1 MDSSG
6 YHRITGIRFLTGSTF
21 VLTFERLNLEFRAG
35 QRIIA
40 GAGTDIDQ
48 REYSIYSGE
57 KDDFLEILVKKI
69 DEGSVSVKL
78 SQCKPGDVL
87 QVNGPFGTFGI
98 YAAERLTGKHVFVA
112 TGTGIS
118 PFHSIVRSYPG
129 IDYTIIHGV
138 SHSFEAYESNAYEA
152 ARYILCTSRESI
164 EGKKGRVTKFLSQ
177 YRTSPGASYYLC
189 GNGNMI
195 YEAWHILREKG
206 IPAERIFSEIY
217 F

>member
-1 MDSSG
+1 MG
-6 YHRITGIRFLTGSTF
+6 YHIVKQIRSLTENTF
-21 VLTFERLNLEFRAG
+21 VLRFERLNLQFRAG

-57 KDDFLEILVKKI
+57 KDDYLEILVKRVSN
-69 DEGSVSVKL
+69 GNVSVRL
-78 SQCKPGDVL
+78 NQCKPGDFL
-87 QVNGPFGTFGI
+87 QVNGPFGSFGI
-98 YAAERLTGKHVFVA
+98 EAGERLTGKHVFVA

-129 IDYTIIHGV
+129 IDYTLLHGV
-138 SHSFEAYESNAYEA
+138 RHSNEAYERSEYEA

-164 EGKKGRVTKFLSQ
+164 GGRKGRVTKLLPQ
-177 YRTSPGASYYLC
+177 YRSSPGASFYLC

-195 YEAWHILREKG
+195 YEVYHILREKG
-206 IPAERIFSEIY
+206 IPAEKIFSEIY

>member
-6 YHRITGIRFLTGSTF
+6 YHRITRIRFLTASTF
-21 VLTFERLNLEFRAG
+21 VLTFERRNLEFRAG

-40 GAGTDIDQ
+40 GTGTDIDQ

-57 KDDFLEILVKKI
+57 NDDFLEILVKKI

-78 SQCKPGDVL
+78 SQCKPGDLL
-87 QVNGPFGTFGI
+87 QVNGPFGVFGI
-98 YAAERLTGKHVFVA
+98 DAGERLTGKHVFIA

-118 PFHSIVRSYPG
+118 PFHGIVRSYPG
-129 IDYTIIHGV
+129 IDYLIIHGV
-138 SHSFEAYESNAYEA
+138 SYASEAYERSAYEA
-152 ARYILCTSRESI
+152 ARYILCTSKEISDERQ
-164 EGKKGRVTKFLSQ
+164 GRVTKFLPE
-177 YRTSPGASYYLC
+177 YRTPPGASFYLC

-195 YEAWHILREKG
+195 YEVWHILREKG